1 MSDIKGQ
8 VLTLPHG
15 EPGRVILPPQTNS
28 YSDRSSATILIP
40 PTEHACFICAYIQD
54 NRLYLKFN
62 DPLDL
67 EITYARNNTLIRVT
81 DQHNHWP
88 TDEERAYF
96 QRGRSVNPDDPRL
109 RCPDS
114 QGNRDSQERNQNS
127 QVNDS
132 QAPQDSQDSQARN
145 PDPDP
150 DSAAPSSPEDQD
162 EEALFED
169 DCAPTE
175 ALSSVEHHLSDRSEV
190 TWDCK
195 LADAS
200 YQEEQDNLRYAKDLQ
215 QAIENSLPIPTVI
228 VTHKSKPTAA
238 TDALSS
244 APTATTPP

>member
-1 MSDIKGQ
+1 MSDIPGQ
-8 VLTLPHG
+8 VLTLPYDK
-15 EPGRVILPPQTNS
+15 PGRVILPPQTNLRL
-28 YSDRSSATILIP
+28 DRSSVLILLH
-40 PTEHACFICAYIQD
+40 PTEHATFLCVYIQD
-54 NRLYLKFN
+54 NRLYIKFN

-67 EITYARNNTLIRVT
+67 EITNARNHTLIQVSN
-81 DQHNHWP
+81 QHDHWP
-88 TDEERAYF
+88 TDKERAYF

-145 PDPDP
+145 PEPDP
-150 DSAAPSSPEDQD
+150 DSAALSSPEDQD
-162 EEALFED
+162 KEALFED

-175 ALSSVEHHLSDRSEV
+175 ALSSIEHHLSDRSEV

-195 LADAS
+195 PADAS
-200 YQEEQDNLRYAKDLQ
+200 YQAEQEEIRYAKDLQ
-215 QAIENSLPIPTVI
+215 QAIHNSLPIPTVI
-228 VTHKSKPTAA
+228 VTHKSQPTAT

-244 APTATTPP
+244 APTTTTPP